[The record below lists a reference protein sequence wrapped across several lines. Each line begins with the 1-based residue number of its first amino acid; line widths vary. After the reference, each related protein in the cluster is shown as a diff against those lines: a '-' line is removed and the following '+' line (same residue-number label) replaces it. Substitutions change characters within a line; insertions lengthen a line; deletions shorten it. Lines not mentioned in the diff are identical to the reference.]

1 MLTPQTVG
9 IAAFSGHA
17 YEVIALDIAV
27 LLGHN
32 VAMITQKGTLH
43 LEIQNSRKSP
53 VGLLRTSFYDNG
65 KTKHTQHGRITGCT
79 MGQLKI
85 LQQAFREQVIPVDSP
100 EAFQILHSKEYGAS
114 FAIREV
120 VKQIGLDKAIYS
132 RPESWVNSILAMII
146 GRITYAGS
154 KLSLCHQQGNTS
166 LWELCGNEGSI
177 DVDKHCYM
185 PMDRLLERQ
194 KAIQKKLANKHLA
207 NGQLVLY
214 DITSS
219 YLEGEYE
226 QSELVEFGY
235 NRDGKKGHE
244 QIVIGLIC
252 NNKGCPVGVEVYR
265 GNTKDGTTVVDK
277 IHEIKEFYGIKK
289 VVFVGDRGM
298 VTKHNLEAL
307 KDEEDLHMIT
317 ALTRA
322 DINKLLER
330 KQIQL
335 DLFDD
340 SNVCEV
346 TDSDNPQKRYCLCR
360 NPVRA
365 VKDSATRN
373 RLLEHTKEQL
383 EKIANYKHSTTVA
396 VLGSRVG
403 KVLNKYNTGK
413 YITWEIK
420 TDREE
425 EKSRNHKVTWKINQ
439 TAIEQ
444 SQRLDGCYII
454 TSDVPSQDMTAQEI
468 VESYKKLILV
478 EKAFRNLKTVHL
490 EIRPIYHKKDDRIR
504 AHVFLCMLAY
514 YVQWHM
520 HQRLSSLAEE
530 ASGKDRRWTFINM
543 IETLK
548 QITRNTV
555 QVAGAE
561 LLKVSQPTSD
571 QERILK
577 LLNVKI

>member
-1 MLTPQTVG
+1 M
-9 IAAFSGHA
+9 
-17 YEVIALDIAV
+17 
-27 LLGHN
+27 
-32 VAMITQKGTLH
+32 AMITKKGNLH
-43 LEIQNSRKSP
+43 LEIQNSRKNP

-79 MGQLKI
+79 ITQLKI
-85 LQQAFREQVIPVDSP
+85 LQQAFREHVIPVDSP
-100 EAFQILHSKEYGAS
+100 EAFKILRSKEYGAS
-114 FAIREV
+114 FAIRELI
-120 VKQIGLDKAIYS
+120 KQIGLDRAIYS
-132 RPESWVNSILAMII
+132 RPEEWVNSILAMII
-146 GRITYAGS
+146 GRITYASS
-154 KLSLCHQQGNTS
+154 KLSLCHQQDNTS
-166 LWELCGNEGSI
+166 LWELCGIDGPV
-177 DVDKHCYM
+177 DVDKHCYL

-194 KAIQKKLANKHLA
+194 KSIQKKLAKKHLTD
-207 NGQLVLY
+207 GHLILY

-252 NNKGCPVGVEVYR
+252 NKEGCPVGVEVYN

-277 IHEIKEFYGIKK
+277 VCEIKEFYGIKK

-298 VTKHNLEAL
+298 VTKHNLETL
-307 KDEEDLHMIT
+307 KDEEGLHTIT

-330 KQIQL
+330 NLIQL

-340 SNVCEV
+340 FDICEV
-346 TDSDNPQKRYCLCR
+346 IEPDNPKKRYCLSR

-365 VKDSATRN
+365 VKDGATHD
-373 RLLEHTKEQL
+373 RLLKSTKEEL
-383 EKIANYKHSTTVA
+383 EKITNYKQSTTVA
-396 VLGSRVG
+396 VLGSRIG
-403 KVLNKYNTGK
+403 KVLKKYNTSK
-413 YITWEIK
+413 YIIWDVK
-420 TDREE
+420 ADRKE
-425 EKSRNHKVTWKINQ
+425 EKSRNHKVIWEINQ
-439 TAIEQ
+439 AAIEK

-454 TSDVPSQDMTAQEI
+454 TSDVPPQDMSPKEI

-478 EKAFRNLKTVHL
+478 EKAFRNLKTVQL

-520 HQRLSSLAEE
+520 QQRLAPLAEE
-530 ASGKDRRWTFINM
+530 GMGKNRRWTFRNM
-543 IETLK
+543 VETLK
-548 QITRNTV
+548 QITGNTI

-561 LLKVSQPTSD
+561 LLKVSKPTSD

-577 LLNVKI
+577 LLGIKI